1 MNDSAQTPAPQ
12 LADGVVWPAD
22 AVEVGRIV
30 DAWGVKGGIKV
41 QPFSSDPQALF
52 CTKKWFLRPA
62 EAASGALSRPS
73 AKAGDA
79 KAVDTKAAPAP
90 VARKVAA
97 GSAPMA
103 ARLSAPRFLQM
114 TLVREQG
121 DIVVGT
127 AEGLDDRNAAEAL
140 KGARVFVSRSAFPTP
155 DEGEYYWIDLIG
167 LDVVNPQGDYLGKVA
182 DLMDTGPHSVL
193 RCLSQTPIEAPT
205 EAPGEAAADVAQDA
219 AAPAQVTERL
229 IPFVDAYIVSVS
241 LADKRIVADWGLD
254 Y

>member
-1 MNDSAQTPAPQ
+1 MNDRASVSAP
-12 LADGVVWPAD
+12 LVLNDGVVWPED

-62 EAASGALSRPS
+62 EQAPGAVSRPPV
-73 AKAGDA
+73 KAGDA
-79 KAVDTKAAPAP
+79 SRPAP
-90 VARKVAA
+90 ARKVAA

-103 ARLSAPRFLQM
+103 SRLSSPRFLQM
-114 TLVREQG
+114 KVVREQG
-121 DIVVGT
+121 DIVVAT
-127 AEGLDDRNAAEAL
+127 SEDLADRNAAEAL

-167 LDVVNPQGDYLGKVA
+167 LDVFNPAGEALGKVV
-182 DLMDTGPHSVL
+182 DLLDTGPQSVL
-193 RCLSQTPIEAPT
+193 RL
-205 EAPGEAAADVAQDA
+205 EAAGATPADTV
-219 AAPAQVTERL
+219 ERL